1 MFFLELLL
9 ECAGEIEGVSIL
21 LRESAAFNMPA
32 NLENSAVATG
42 LEKVSFH
49 SNPKERQCK
58 RTRSTDPQGPAG
70 PAVPAS
76 LQGGQERQVGK
87 AWCWRCCRVREP
99 PVGQAPEK
107 PPPPGRQRQPLLG
120 PSVLSSLST
129 ICHTFFFS
137 WKTCLKI
144 SPSPFTLDLSAFSP
158 STCQHSRE
166 IGRAHV

>member
-1 MFFLELLL
+1 MPASHLLPRVL
-9 ECAGEIEGVSIL
+9 SRPVGQILRPSGSEGVHPGLGSAGGPG
-21 LRESAAFNMPA
+21 RERHHTPP
-32 NLENSAVATG
+32 LGE
-42 LEKVSFH
+42 EK
-49 SNPKERQCK
+49 PTQEA
-58 RTRSTDPQGPAG
+58 RSTDPQGPAG

-158 STCQHSRE
+158 STCQHSR
-166 IGRAHV
+166 VCKCSFW